1 MSSSIAIPAP
11 AVSTFDFEHR
21 RRSSSK
27 TDIGSSPSSSCCS
40 SPVASEHGSNAMS
53 SRAAQKKKMGH
64 NRRPSLLSSA
74 FSQQECT
81 TINISHDPDGPPRL
95 ISYLSSSQGFA
106 WNPELFLPSY
116 VDVEYTPLE
125 HCREQVIEIF
135 LSDEDIKKI
144 LPQ

>member
-1 MSSSIAIPAP
+1 MLTVFP
-11 AVSTFDFEHR
+11 
-21 RRSSSK
+21 
-27 TDIGSSPSSSCCS
+27 G
-40 SPVASEHGSNAMS
+40 
-53 SRAAQKKKMGH
+53 
-64 NRRPSLLSSA
+64 SA

-95 ISYLSSSQGFA
+95 VSPPPVPYKSYTPRTLTPDVQISYLSSSQGFA